1 MPRKPATQIKRA
13 KTAKRV
19 RQAVLSAPHAARA
32 PTAPPARAARR
43 KSGGITLR
51 DVARLAKVSAIT
63 ASRALNTPDK
73 VSPQALARIRAAVAH
88 TGYVPNLLAG
98 GLASNRSRLVAAV
111 VPTIAGSVFLETIQA
126 LTDELASAGFQ
137 LMLGQSGYSDS
148 REDALLDAIIGRRPD
163 GIVLTGVMRSPEGRQ
178 RLLASGIPVVET
190 WDLTPAPID
199 MLVGFSHEKV
209 GAEVAAHLYRKGY
222 RRCAIVTADD
232 HRASLRRSGFETR
245 WQALTFGANA
255 AARRGAKA
263 GKAAAA
269 HAEAARASN
278 AALTTRAGAG
288 GSSAAR
294 VSPLPVWTVPA
305 PSTLAGGRAALTG
318 LLAQHPKLDAIWC
331 SSDVLAHGVIT
342 EAQARGLRVPQDLAV
357 HGFGDLAFAA
367 HTHPALTTVRI
378 DGTAIGREAA
388 RCIIERN
395 HSTADGRE
403 HSAAT
408 RTGPKVRDI
417 GFTIVERASV

>member
-1 MPRKPATQIKRA
+1 MGRPSLPTKSATRA
-13 KTAKRV
+13 T
-19 RQAVLSAPHAARA
+19 SAAS
-32 PTAPPARAARR
+32 PARAARR
-43 KSGGITLR
+43 KSGGVTLR
-51 DVARLAKVSAIT
+51 DVAKLAGVSVIT

-73 VSPQALARIRAAVAH
+73 VSAEALERIRAAVLR

-111 VPTIAGSVFLETIQA
+111 VPAIAGSVFMETIQA

-137 LMLGQSGYSDS
+137 LMLGQSGYRDS

-163 GIVLTGVMRSPEGRQ
+163 GIVLTGVMRSTEGRR

-190 WDLTPAPID
+190 WDLTPNPID

-232 HRASLRRSGFETR
+232 HRAGLRRRGFEAR
-245 WQALTFGANA
+245 WGALTQ
-255 AARRGAKA
+255 GAKA
-263 GKAAAA
+263 
-269 HAEAARASN
+269 AARASQI
-278 AALTTRAGAG
+278 
-288 GSSAAR
+288 
-294 VSPLPVWTVPA
+294 PVWTVPA
-305 PSTLAGGRAALTG
+305 PSTLAGGRAALVG
-318 LLAQHPKLDAIWC
+318 LIAQHPRLDAIWC

-342 EAQARGLRVPQDLAV
+342 EAHARGLQVPNDLAV

-367 HTHPALTTVRI
+367 HIHPALTTVRI

-388 RCIIERN
+388 RCLIER
-395 HSTADGRE
+395 SAGRQGG
-403 HSAAT
+403 A
-408 RTGPKVRDI
+408 KVRDI
-417 GFTIVERASV
+417 GFTIVERATV